1 MTRRVPVIISLVCA
15 GAIALSP
22 LSASAADAE
31 GRFAPR
37 GIGPVSCT
45 QFLQALEERQE
56 NVFFAAGWLEGYL
69 TAINQ
74 FLDDTFDIAPWQ
86 DTDTILNLVRNNC
99 ERNPDQRMFA
109 IVNSMVEFLSDQ
121 RLQAASD
128 RTMVEHGEQRTLIY
142 RSVLR
147 DVQQELIDK
156 GLLEGSA
163 DGEFGAMTR
172 TAIEQ
177 FQQEQNIAV
186 TGIPDQMTLW
196 LLLGGGTTPPPQG
209 G

>member
-1 MTRRVPVIISLVCA
+1 MTRRVPIVISMLAA
-15 GAIALSP
+15 GVMALAP
-22 LSASAADAE
+22 LSASAADPD

-37 GIGPVSCT
+37 GIGPVTCT
-45 QFLQALEERQE
+45 QFLQALDERQE

-121 RLQAASD
+121 RLTRASD

-142 RSVLR
+142 RAVLR
-147 DVQQELIDK
+147 DVQQELINK
-156 GLLEGSA
+156 GLLDGSA
-163 DGEFGAMTR
+163 DGQFGAKTR
-172 TAIEQ
+172 AAIEQ

-196 LLLGGGTTPPPQG
+196 LLLGGGTPPQPQG